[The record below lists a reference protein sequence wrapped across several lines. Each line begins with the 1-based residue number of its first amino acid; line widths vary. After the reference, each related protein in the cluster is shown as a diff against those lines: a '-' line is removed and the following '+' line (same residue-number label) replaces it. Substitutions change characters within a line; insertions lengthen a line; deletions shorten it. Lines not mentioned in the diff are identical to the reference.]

1 MKIAI
6 VAVTNDL
13 TTDQRVHRT
22 CKALAGSGYQ
32 VTLVGRRMRDS
43 LTLIP
48 REYETERIRLVFDKG
63 PLFYA
68 EYNIR
73 LFFFLLRKRAS
84 LLVTNDTDTLPAG
97 FFASMIRRI
106 PLLHDCHEYFRG
118 VPELVGRKRVTAA
131 WKFIEDLIFPRLKYV
146 MAVNASVAGL
156 YMNEYHVPIRVVRNV
171 PFRREKAAGDKRT
184 ELGIPLTAKVILY
197 QGALNVDRGLEEAIL
212 AMKHVRVDAVLVIA
226 GTGDIAGKLHNLA
239 TAEKLGG
246 RVRFTGQIP
255 LQELHHLTGI
265 ADLGLSVE
273 KEVGIN
279 YMNCLPNKF
288 LDYIQ
293 AGVPVLVTPFPEMKK
308 IVDEYGIG
316 EFIGSHDPQH
326 LADQFDR
333 MLGNE
338 AAMATYRAN
347 LVKAADALC
356 WENEVHVLTD
366 LIRQIP

>member
-22 CKALAGSGYQ
+22 CQ
-32 VTLVGRRMRDS
+32 TLVGFGYRVTLAGRRLRDS

-48 REYETERIRLVFDKG
+48 REYETERLRLVFDKG

-73 LFFFLLRKRAS
+73 LFFFLLYRKAT
-84 LLVTNDTDTLPAG
+84 LVVTNDTDTLPAG
-97 FFASMIRRI
+97 FLASRIRRI
-106 PLLHDCHEYFRG
+106 PLLHDCHEYFKG

-131 WKFIEDLIFPRLKYV
+131 WKFIEDLFFPKLKYV

-171 PFRREKAAGDKRT
+171 PFRREKAAGNKRT
-184 ELGIPLTAKVILY
+184 ELGIPATAKVILY
-197 QGALNVDRGLEEAIL
+197 QGALNVDRGLEEVIL
-212 AMKHVRVDAVLVIA
+212 AMKYTRQDAVLVIA
-226 GTGDIAGKLHNLA
+226 GTGDIAGKLKDLA
-239 TAEKLGG
+239 TAEKLED
-246 RVRFTGQIP
+246 RVIFTGQIP
-255 LQELHHLTGI
+255 LQDLHLVTGI
-265 ADLGLSVE
+265 ADLGISVE
-273 KEVGIN
+273 KEVGVN

-293 AGVPVLVTPFPEMKK
+293 AGVPVLVTPFPEMKQ
-308 IVDEYGIG
+308 IVDQYGIG
-316 EFIGSHDPQH
+316 EFIGSHDPLH
-326 LADQFDR
+326 LAERFGQ

-338 AAMATYRAN
+338 AGMAAYRAN
-347 LVKAADALC
+347 LEKAAAELC
-356 WENEVHVLTD
+356 WENEASVLAD
-366 LIRQIP
+366 LIRQIS